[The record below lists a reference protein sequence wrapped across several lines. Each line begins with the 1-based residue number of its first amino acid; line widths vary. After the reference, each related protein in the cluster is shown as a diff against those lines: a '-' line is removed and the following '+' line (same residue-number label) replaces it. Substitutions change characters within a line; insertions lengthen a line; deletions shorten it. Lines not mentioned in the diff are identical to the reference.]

1 MITIR
6 HLSYTYKK
14 SDRKVLNDL
23 CADFEAGKIQVLIGK
38 NGSGKT
44 TLFDLIA
51 GVIQRPPT
59 SGVDP
64 EARIRIL
71 RRIELLAQA
80 GRIVLLSSHTLHD
93 FQKVDCNIH
102 LLNQGRFPFEG
113 TYDQFVKSYS
123 DANPDD
129 IFAERLTQ

>member
-14 SDRKVLNDL
+14 SDRKVLNEL

-51 GVIQRPPT
+51 GAIPCMIFRKW
-59 SGVDP
+59 
-64 EARIRIL
+64 
-71 RRIELLAQA
+71 
-80 GRIVLLSSHTLHD
+80 IVKFIS
-93 FQKVDCNIH
+93 
-102 LLNQGRFPFEG
+102 
-113 TYDQFVKSYS
+113 
-123 DANPDD
+123 
-129 IFAERLTQ
+129 